1 MAKGERTH
9 GDTGAVTARRLHKR
23 LRRAEAEL
31 DTALKKRD
39 RAQARVEALGII
51 ADEIRA
57 TLAERARAD
66 AAAVDQADAAA
77 GLERADA
84 ASDDTA
90 NDDTASD
97 DAVRGTR
104 ADSGTLPSGAGD
116 PVVATT
122 TAGAAAP
129 PRERR
134 PGPARRR

>member
-9 GDTGAVTARRLHKR
+9 GDTGAVMVRRLHKR

-84 ASDDTA
+84 A